1 MVRRGKIV
9 LSVIAA
15 LAVAGLAY
23 ADVPPA
29 PPDLVGHIETETTPV
44 DLSCGEL
51 ARALGLPSALDVD
64 ALSVAFVPPAV
75 VEAEPAAQG
84 HAVVVLAE
92 RNDSLT
98 LCLYALMGL
107 GLCKSGPWVKR
118 FSIGIIPE
126 WYHSGAPQQ
135 IGHSHAVGPDAY
147 CHAAVCFVQPDSPA
161 ERLMPHYHQ
170 GTIPS
175 LVRQSQA
182 ILPVD
187 APRGPPTCS

>member
-15 LAVAGLAY
+15 LAVAGLVY

-29 PPDLVGHIETETTPV
+29 PDLVCHVEAETTSV

-64 ALSVAFVPPAV
+64 ALSVVFVPPAV

-92 RNDSLT
+92 RDDSLT

-118 FSIGIIPE
+118 FSFGIIPE

-175 LVRQSQA
+175 LVRKSQSTPTTRA
-182 ILPVD
+182 SR
-187 APRGPPTCS
+187 APPCCS